1 MMADAGIFS
10 TCSVERCFDMMYGG
24 YPAAD
29 SGDDECRLATTPAYQ
44 PELPAATRTHTTGHV
59 THAAPSDLQVVVEDA
74 ADKYAESGPPLLVF
88 DFDKTLTD
96 WDARVGVVV
105 AASCTLFCQ
114 LKLVMSLAILFAQ
127 AACELLGSG
136 RCCMLTMFVRVY
148 H

>member
-74 ADKYAESGPPLLVF
+74 EPGPPLLVF

-96 WDARVGVVV
+96 WDAGGR
-105 AASCTLFCQ
+105 CCYCNLLCQ
-114 LKLVMSLAILFAQ
+114 LKLVMSLAVLPK
-127 AACELLGSG
+127 LLAG
-136 RCCMLTMFVRVY
+136 C
-148 H
+148 